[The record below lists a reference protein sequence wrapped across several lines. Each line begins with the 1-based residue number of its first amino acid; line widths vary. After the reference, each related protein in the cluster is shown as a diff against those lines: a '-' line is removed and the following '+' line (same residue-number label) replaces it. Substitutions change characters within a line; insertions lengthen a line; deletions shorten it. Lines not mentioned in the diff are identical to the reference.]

1 MRDNS
6 ARNLAPGHVAH
17 ARLALPALLDHA
29 VGLCF
34 DEIEH
39 GVAADIY
46 EAVRAEQ
53 SLDLLARAAA
63 EKRQLI
69 ADLRV
74 FGARPGILSLMR
86 QESRVE
92 LPVDDGQPPAR
103 PHHAYPFVDRCLRV
117 RQGPQ
122 HMAADDKIEAAGGKR
137 QLLCVAFLEA
147 NRR

>member
-1 MRDNS
+1 MRDSS

-39 GVAADIY
+39 GVAADID

-63 EKRQLI
+63 EKRQPI
-69 ADLRV
+69 ADVCVL
-74 FGARPGILSLMR
+74 GAGAGILSLVG
-86 QESRVE
+86 QKSLVE
-92 LPVDDGQPPAR
+92 LPVDDGEPPAW
-103 PHHAYPFVDRCLRV
+103 
-117 RQGPQ
+117 PQ
-122 HMAADDKIEAAGGKR
+122 HP
-137 QLLCVAFLEA
+137 
-147 NRR
+147 